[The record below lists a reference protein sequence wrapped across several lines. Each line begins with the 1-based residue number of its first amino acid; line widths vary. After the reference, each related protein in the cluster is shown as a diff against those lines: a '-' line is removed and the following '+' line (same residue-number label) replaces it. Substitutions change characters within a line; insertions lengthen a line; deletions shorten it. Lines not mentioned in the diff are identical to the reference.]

1 MMMLVQRTPQYSVN
15 ATPVGLLS
23 VKQHLRV
30 YHDDEDLLITDMILA
45 AMADIEEAA
54 QIAVLAQTIRVTSFR
69 PGYETTLHLPIGPA
83 LQPEAV
89 TVTLDGEPFTGFEMV
104 TGNRPMIRFHASY
117 PDPAPSRLQVEYVAG
132 FGTDAQ
138 SVPRDLQLAITDQ
151 AALMYEARGEMDP
164 KARSISATMARIA
177 ARYRGIRL

>member
-30 YHDDEDLLITDMILA
+30 DHDDEDLLITDMILA
-45 AMADIEEAA
+45 AMADIEDLA
-54 QIAVLAQTIRVTSFR
+54 QIAVLTQTIRVTVFS
-69 PGYETTLHLPIGPA
+69 PGYETALFLPIGPA

-89 TVTLDGEPFTGFEMV
+89 TVTLDGEPFTGFEMI
-104 TGNRPMIRFHASY
+104 TGNRPLIRFLASY
-117 PDPAPSRLQVEYVAG
+117 PDPSPSRLQIEYVAG
-132 FGTDAQ
+132 FGMDAQ

-151 AALMYEARGEMDP
+151 VALMYDTAGQADA
-164 KARSISATMARIA
+164 KALSQSPHMARVA
-177 ARYRGIRL
+177 ARYRGLRA